1 MPNIHI
7 SGYPACGKTSIC
19 LAEAKNNLLNG
30 GRVFWLSCE
39 NIDFE
44 RFTQIMGDIPI
55 SNASK
60 FHSLEFGAKRTNNTK
75 LESFDLAIQQL
86 IRMCSN
92 LPTTKLVIIDGW
104 DHIMDKASKKLR
116 IDSISDLVDSSKV
129 NDFEIMV
136 TSLSYHDASN
146 NSEKYKIRA
155 KAEFENLKFEN
166 WLIIPD
172 SNNQKLRKIIK
183 PNEVTLYKMIRE
195 GIEITN

>member
-1 MPNIHI
+1 M
-7 SGYPACGKTSIC
+7 
-19 LAEAKNNLLNG
+19 AEAKKNLLNG

-60 FHSLEFGAKRTNNTK
+60 FHSLEFGAEKTNTK

-92 LPTTKLVIIDGW
+92 LPSTKLVIIDGW
-104 DHIMDKASKKLR
+104 DHAMDNSFKKLR
-116 IDSISDLVDSSKV
+116 INSISDLVDSSKV
-129 NDFEIMV
+129 NDFQIMV
-136 TSLSYHDASN
+136 TSLSYQDASN

-155 KAEFENLKFEN
+155 KSEFENLKFEN

-172 SNNQKLRKIIK
+172 SNNQTLRKIIK
-183 PNEVTLYKMIRE
+183 PNEVTLYKMIHE
-195 GIEITN
+195 GIEIIN

>member
-7 SGYPACGKTSIC
+7 SGYPGCGKTTIC
-19 LAEAKNNLLNG
+19 LVEAKNNLLNG

-39 NIDFE
+39 NIDFK
-44 RFTQIMGDIPI
+44 RFTQIMEDIPI

-60 FHSLEFGAKRTNNTK
+60 FHSLEFGSERTNTK

-86 IRMCSN
+86 IRMCNN
-92 LPTTKLVIIDGW
+92 LPSTKLVIIDGW
-104 DHIMDKASKKLR
+104 DHLVDNFYKKLR
-116 IDSISDLVDSSKV
+116 IDSISDLVDCSKI
-129 NDFEIMV
+129 NNFEIMV

-166 WLIIPD
+166 WLIVPD
-172 SNNQKLRKIIK
+172 SNNQTLRKIIK
-183 PNEVTLYKMIRE
+183 PNEVTLYKMIHE
-195 GIEITN
+195 GIEIIN